1 MHLAYHDA
9 QYADLYEQTLYNG
22 LLGALDLE
30 GKNFYYTN
38 PLDARD
44 QRTPWHVC
52 PCCVGNL
59 SRTMLMLPT
68 WMYSKGA
75 DGIYVNLFAGSTVRV
90 GEVAGTDVEMVQAT
104 NYPWDGKVTLTVN
117 PKTRKSFAVKIR
129 VPNRDVSSLY
139 TSTPAATGLASLAVN
154 GSAVKPDIV
163 NGYAVI
169 TRTWKAGD
177 TIAFELPMPIQRVR
191 ASEKIVANK
200 DRVALRLGPL
210 MYNIEQVD
218 QDITGALDPAA
229 TLTTEWRGDLLSG
242 VTVIKGHFTNGAPM
256 TAIPNYARFNRNP
269 PAPPYVPPPPAP
281 PRPPASAAG
290 ATPPAATPPAPRPA
304 PPPPQSIVWI
314 REG

>member
-1 MHLAYHDA
+1 
-9 QYADLYEQTLYNG
+9 
-22 LLGALDLE
+22 
-30 GKNFYYTN
+30 
-38 PLDARD
+38 
-44 QRTPWHVC
+44 
-52 PCCVGNL
+52 
-59 SRTMLMLPT
+59 MLMLPT

-117 PKTRKSFAVKIR
+117 PEARKSFAVRIR